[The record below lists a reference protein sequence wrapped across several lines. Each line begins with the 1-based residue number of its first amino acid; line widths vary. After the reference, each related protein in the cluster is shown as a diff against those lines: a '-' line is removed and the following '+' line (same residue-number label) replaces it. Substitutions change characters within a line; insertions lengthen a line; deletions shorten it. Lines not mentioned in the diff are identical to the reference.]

1 MSNNS
6 CEITTTTKNW
16 LLLSK
21 HLTSALISKRVKL
34 RYTIYVCVW
43 KSSLLLVL
51 HIIIII
57 QYMDFGFL
65 YIEETVVIR
74 FRYTASASM
83 RAALPATAVCVCV
96 CWCPQRETQK
106 SRKTIESQPAKVND
120 SHWPSC
126 EKSAT
131 VTLIPLKEAAV
142 LRIRS
147 RSLIPLKC
155 SLCLTY

>member
-21 HLTSALISKRVKL
+21 HLTSVLISKRAKL
-34 RYTIYVCVW
+34 RYLCVCVW
-43 KSSLLLVL
+43 KSRLLLVL

-74 FRYTASASM
+74 FRYTANASM

-126 EKSAT
+126 EKRAT
-131 VTLIPLKEAAV
+131 VTRIPLKEAAV